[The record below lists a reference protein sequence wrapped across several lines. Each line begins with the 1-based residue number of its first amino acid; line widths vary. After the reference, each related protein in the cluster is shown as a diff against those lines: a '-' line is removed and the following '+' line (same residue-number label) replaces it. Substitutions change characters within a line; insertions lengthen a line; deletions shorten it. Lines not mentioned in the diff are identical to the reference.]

1 LIRCQYG
8 VSIGDRPIVDAG
20 LCSYQGCWRKNN
32 SSWQSGK
39 VFEEYKN
46 MILKTRKNSSTVT
59 LDKDNKITK
68 IFILCS
74 GLGHVKRG
82 YESFTQEC
90 FDALSQEPTLDITLF
105 KGGGDSSEKE
115 IVLWN
120 LRREDKLAIFLGDIT
135 EKLFRRGE
143 GYFIEQITF
152 FLSLLPHIQT
162 KKPDVIFFS
171 DENLGNLLWYW
182 RSLSK
187 QNYKLLF
194 SNGGPILPPFPRWD
208 HVQQLAPI
216 HLQNALEAGQPSE
229 KQTLV
234 PYGIQM
240 SSQLQILTSNERE
253 ALRHKLELPEKR
265 PLIVSVGVIS
275 KSHKRMDYVIREIA
289 SLPEPRPYLLL
300 LGQQNSDSPEIIN
313 LGNQLLGTE
322 NFQVRSV
329 PQKEMANYYK
339 IADAFILASLG
350 EGFGRVFLE
359 AMSHG
364 LPCLAHEHKVTRF
377 VLGNNE
383 YLDNFEIPG
392 NLASLIPQ
400 ALQDSQDISKRQRR
414 HESAYNRFSWDKLGL
429 DYVNLIHNVNT

>member
-1 LIRCQYG
+1 
-8 VSIGDRPIVDAG
+8 
-20 LCSYQGCWRKNN
+20 
-32 SSWQSGK
+32 
-39 VFEEYKN
+39 
-46 MILKTRKNSSTVT
+46 MILKTRKNSNTVT

-68 IFILCS
+68 IFIVCS

-90 FDALSQEPTLDITLF
+90 FNALSQEPTLDITLF

-120 LRREDKLAIFLGDIT
+120 LRRDDKLAIFLGDIT

-152 FLSLLPHIQT
+152 FLSLVPHIQT

-171 DENLGNLLWYW
+171 DENLGNLFWYW
-182 RSLSK
+182 RRLTK

-216 HLQNALEAGQPSE
+216 HLEKALEAGQPSQ

-240 SSQLQILTSNERE
+240 SSQLQILTPNERE

-275 KSHKRMDYVIREIA
+275 KNHKRMDYVIREIA

-313 LGNQLLGTE
+313 LGNQLLGAE
-322 NFQVRSV
+322 NFQVRTV
-329 PQKEMANYYK
+329 PQKEMGDYYK
-339 IADAFILASLG
+339 TADAFVLGSLG

-392 NLASLIPQ
+392 KLASLIPQ
-400 ALQDSQDISKRQRR
+400 ALQESQDISQRQRR
-414 HESAYNRFSWDKLGL
+414 HESAYNRFSWDKLRL
-429 DYVNLIHNVNT
+429 DYVNLIHSVNT